1 MNIKTTRWLNDSTK
15 AKRLRDLVL
24 DPLFVEATDVVLD
37 QASYGYKRGEN
48 AIHDNALELA
58 YQSGLRDAFR
68 KLELLTEFTQ
78 DHLDEQ
84 KKKNDGRLMP
94 WQHIEQERSTFV

>member
-1 MNIKTTRWLNDSTK
+1 MNIKISRWLTDNTK
-15 AKRLRDLVL
+15 AIRLKDIVL
-24 DPLFVEATDVVLD
+24 DPLFVEATEVVLD

-48 AIHDNALELA
+48 AIQDNALDLA

-78 DHLDEQ
+78 AHLDDY
-84 KKKNDGRLMP
+84 KKKNDGRLIP
-94 WQHIEQERSTFV
+94 WEHIEQEKSSFV

>member
-1 MNIKTTRWLNDSTK
+1 MNIKTSRWLNDQEK
-15 AKRLRDLVL
+15 AKRLRDLVF
-24 DPLFVEATDVVLD
+24 DPVFVEATDVILD

-48 AIHDNALELA
+48 ALQDNALDLA

-78 DHLDEQ
+78 DHLEEQ
-84 KKKNDGRLMP
+84 KKRNDGRLIP
-94 WQHIEQERSTFV
+94 WQHIEQEQSTFV

>member
-1 MNIKTTRWLNDSTK
+1 MNIKTTRWLADATK
-15 AKRLRDLVL
+15 AIKLRDLVF
-24 DPLFVEATDVVLD
+24 DPTFVEATDVVLD

-48 AIHDNALELA
+48 ALQDNALELA

-78 DHLDEQ
+78 DHLDEA
-84 KKKNDGRLMP
+84 KKRNDGRLVP
-94 WQHIEQERSTFV
+94 WQHIEQEQSTFV